1 MVRELLSQ
9 WNQERRAFL
18 SLPEDWEIR
27 AVVYNAV
34 DWRGTWKST
43 FNKGE
48 AERWVFS
55 VEGTI
60 LRVPE
65 LVVKSLVPRE

>member
-1 MVRELLSQ
+1 MVRELFSA
-9 WNQERRAFL
+9 WNGERRAFL
-18 SLPEDWEIR
+18 GLPADWEIR

-48 AERWVFS
+48 AERWVFA
-55 VEGTI
+55 VEGTVF
-60 LRVPE
+60 RQPE
-65 LVVKSLVPRE
+65 VVVKSLIPHE